1 MVGVYLPI
9 SRRFRLFLGG
19 VNLFPGGLLLF
30 LGGVLLFSGGVDT
43 SISRWWAERQV
54 NEILAEHPGELV
66 RTGWE
71 KMIPRFCPILC
82 SLYTSRHVCS
92 CFYFNHLTSPA
103 RLQVPPIFSALPF
116 QVTGGQTRLCP
127 WLSKWGFFIS
137 YIVFCDLLLQ

>member
-1 MVGVYLPI
+1 MAQILFFQLVH
-9 SRRFRLFLGG
+9 FFLG
-19 VNLFPGGLLLF
+19 
-30 LGGVLLFSGGVDT
+30 GGVDT

-66 RTGWE
+66 RTGWV
-71 KMIPRFCPILC
+71 KKFPRFCPILC

-127 WLSKWGFFIS
+127 WLSKWAFLSHILSFVIC
-137 YIVFCDLLLQ
+137 YCNEKHRKRTILI